1 MVTVVRGSDHSSNCR
16 PQGDS
21 GLVTA
26 IGLIIVIEIQAMQLP
41 SLDIFSWV
49 LGAGAF
55 LLALWVL
62 YRIGGWF
69 LGRVVRDVQEQI
81 EGE

>member
-1 MVTVVRGSDHSSNCR
+1 MAVVRGPDHSSNFR
-16 PQGDS
+16 RQGEP
-21 GLVTA
+21 GPVIVIGPA
-26 IGLIIVIEIQAMQLP
+26 ILIEIQAMHMP

-49 LGAGAF
+49 FGAGAF
-55 LLALWVL
+55 LLTLWIL

-69 LGRVVRDVQEQI
+69 LGRVVRDIQEQI

>member
-1 MVTVVRGSDHSSNCR
+1 MVRRPDHSSKFR
-16 PQGDS
+16 GQAEP
-21 GLVTA
+21 GLVIV
-26 IGLIIVIEIQAMQLP
+26 IGAFIVIEIQAMHMS

-55 LLALWVL
+55 LLTLWLL

-69 LGRVVRDVQEQI
+69 LGRVVRDIQEQI